1 MGRILTVASQKGGVG
16 KTTTALNLGYTL
28 ARLGHSVLLVDADPQ
43 GGIAIAS
50 NLKKKTDVG
59 LVHLLRG
66 EVSAEEVAV
75 TTKDGSMS
83 IVGSGV
89 MTPAD
94 TVCIE
99 DAAREGK
106 LQLAIQGICE
116 GYDYVF
122 LDAPAGVGGIVTSLL
137 TVSDGVI
144 LMLRC
149 RSLVLKSL
157 PIFLKLLRE
166 VRFQH
171 NPALQL
177 EGALVTMWQG
187 DNELERQTLKELA
200 QSVPE
205 ALFFRTVIPED
216 DNFEHASIKAVP
228 VILLP
233 GGRETARPYLELAME
248 LKERELLR
256 GIGEDADEQ
265 TDGLF

>member
-28 ARLGHSVLLVDADPQ
+28 ARLGHSVLLIDGDPQ

-50 NLKKKTDVG
+50 NLKKRTEAG

-66 EVSAEEVAV
+66 EATAEEVVAK
-75 TTKDGSMS
+75 TKSGGMS
-83 IVGSGV
+83 VVGSGV
-89 MTPAD
+89 ASPAD
-94 TVCIE
+94 TICIE
-99 DAAREGK
+99 EAARDGRLK
-106 LQLAIQGICE
+106 SAIEGICG

-137 TVSDGVI
+137 GISDGVI

-149 RSLVLKSL
+149 RTLVLKSL

-166 VRFQH
+166 VRDQH

-177 EGALVTMWQG
+177 EGALVTMWNG
-187 DNELERQTLKELA
+187 GNELERQTLAELL

-228 VILLP
+228 AILLS

-248 LKERELLR
+248 LKEREVLR
-256 GIGEDADEQ
+256 GIGGDADEQ

>member
-1 MGRILTVASQKGGVG
+1 MGRVLTVASQKGGVG

-43 GGIAIAS
+43 GGMAIAS
-50 NLKKKTDVG
+50 NLKKRTDAG
-59 LVHLLRG
+59 LVNLLKG
-66 EVSAEEVAV
+66 DAGPEDIVVS
-75 TTKDGSMS
+75 TKDGSMS
-83 IVGSGV
+83 VVGSGV
-89 MTPAD
+89 VVPND
-94 TVCIE
+94 TVRIE
-99 DAAREGK
+99 DAARDGQLRSAIEG
-106 LQLAIQGICE
+106 LGD
-116 GYDYVF
+116 GFDYVF

-137 TVSDGVI
+137 SVSDGVI

-157 PIFLKLLRE
+157 PIFLKLLRQ
-166 VRFQH
+166 VRDDH
-171 NPALQL
+171 NPKLQL
-177 EGALVTMWQG
+177 EGALVTMWKG
-187 DNELERQTLKELA
+187 DNELERQTLKELTG
-200 QSVPE
+200 SIPE

-248 LKERELLR
+248 MKERELLR
-256 GIGEDADEQ
+256 GIGGDVDEQ

>member
-1 MGRILTVASQKGGVG
+1 MGRVLTVASQKGGVG

-50 NLKKKTDVG
+50 NLRKRTEAG
-59 LVHLLRG
+59 LVDLIRG
-66 EVSAEEVAV
+66 DASAEEVVA
-75 TTKDGSMS
+75 TTKDGAMS

-89 MTPAD
+89 TTPAD
-94 TVCIE
+94 TICIE
-99 DAAREGK
+99 DAARDGR
-106 LQLAIQGICE
+106 LQATIKGIC
-116 GYDYVF
+116 GAYDYVF

-137 TVSDGVI
+137 SVSDGVI

-149 RSLVLKSL
+149 RTMVLKSL

-166 VRFQH
+166 VRDQH
-171 NPALQL
+171 NNTLQL
-177 EGALVTMWQG
+177 EGALVTMWRG
-187 DNELERQTLKELA
+187 ENELERQTLKELA

-216 DNFEHASIKAVP
+216 DNFEKASIKAVP
-228 VILLP
+228 VILLR

-248 LKERELLR
+248 MKERELLR
-256 GIGEDADEQ
+256 GIGGVTDEQ